1 MAPLSPSALATVK
14 QTIEDVRQSHP
25 ELGKFL
31 RLKGL
36 PKRPGIN
43 DGLIYPAD
51 KFPQGTP
58 MSRVR
63 SAALTKGPLR
73 GAIRVL
79 VVLVDFNDKP
89 FQMSPNDNKLH
100 FQVPYVGCSRV
111 PVGSRND

>member
-1 MAPLSPSALATVK
+1 MAPLSPAALGTIK
-14 QTIEDVRQSHP
+14 QNLEDIRQSHP
-25 ELGKFL
+25 QLGKFL

-36 PKRPGIN
+36 PKRLGIN

-73 GAIRVL
+73 GPIRVL
-79 VVLVDFNDKP
+79 VVLVDFKDKP
-89 FQMSPNDNKLH
+89 FQMAPAQNKQH
-100 FQVPYVGCSRV
+100 FQVSLLRRKVGL
-111 PVGSRND
+111 